1 MTTAQTYEKQIE
13 KATETYKSV
22 ADKVVESL
30 SKDSLYTTFSTVNLG
45 ESVKDIV
52 VYKAKSY
59 IEKQESI
66 LSDYLEKKYN
76 AVIKFGYAFD
86 SEESPTEIT
95 LTEKFKGDLTD
106 ASSKF
111 VYTRNG
117 ITIVL
122 NDYDNVTPFKIEIES
137 EDDEG
142 NTEIYVGVPFIEDNT
157 ITVSLIPYSGDVLT
171 DVSATIS
178 IPTKIYTPIINNLTA
193 SIGEKGANIITN
205 KDSDTLKSLIDE
217 SIGSQE
223 LKAIYK
229 VEDATT
235 NEPAKLVLSFTQVP
249 DYLPNLKNAS
259 IELTHTPLLGAT
271 YDIVK

>member
-1 MTTAQTYEKQIE
+1 M
-13 KATETYKSV
+13 
-22 ADKVVESL
+22 
-30 SKDSLYTTFSTVNLG
+30 
-45 ESVKDIV
+45 
-52 VYKAKSY
+52 
-59 IEKQESI
+59 
-66 LSDYLEKKYN
+66 
-76 AVIKFGYAFD
+76 
-86 SEESPTEIT
+86 
-95 LTEKFKGDLTD
+95 
-106 ASSKF
+106 
-111 VYTRNG
+111 
-117 ITIVL
+117 L

-142 NTEIYVGVPFIEDNT
+142 NTEIYVGVPSIEDNT

-193 SIGEKGANIITN
+193 SIGEKGANIIAELITN

-249 DYLPNLKNAS
+249 DYLPNLANAS

-271 YDIVK
+271 YNIVK